1 MSLYKRPNDLCNP
14 IYLSQETKH
23 RITGN
28 QEREV
33 NAMKKGLT
41 EVVFIL
47 DRSGSMRGL
56 EKETIGG
63 YNSMLEKQ
71 QKEEGDAVIST
82 ILFDGVAEILH
93 DRADLKKME
102 PITDKDYYV
111 RGNTALLDALG
122 STIHRIGKI
131 QKAMPED
138 EKPEKTLFIITT
150 DGMENA
156 SREYSFDKVKK
167 MVEKKKSKYGWEFI
181 FLGANIDAI
190 EVAGRFGVE
199 ASRAV
204 NFKCDSAGTKL
215 NYDVLSKVVG
225 CARAC
230 KSSAAMSNMFEDS
243 DMFAEIREDYDE
255 RA

>member
-1 MSLYKRPNDLCNP
+1 
-14 IYLSQETKH
+14 
-23 RITGN
+23 
-28 QEREV
+28 
-33 NAMKKGLT
+33 MK
-41 EVVFIL
+41 
-47 DRSGSMRGL
+47 
-56 EKETIGG
+56 
-63 YNSMLEKQ
+63 
-71 QKEEGDAVIST
+71 
-82 ILFDGVAEILH
+82 
-93 DRADLKKME
+93 

-122 STIHRIGKI
+122 STIHRIGKL
-131 QKAMPED
+131 QKAAPED

-156 SREYSFDKVKK
+156 SREYNFEKVKK
-167 MVEKKKSKYGWEFI
+167 MVEKKKSKNGWEFI

-204 NFKCDSAGTKL
+204 NYKCDSEGTKL
-215 NYDVLSKVVG
+215 NFDVLSRVVG

-230 KSSAAMSNMFEDS
+230 ESSAAMGTMFTDS
-243 DMFAEIREDYDE
+243 DMFAEIREDCEE

>member
-1 MSLYKRPNDLCNP
+1 
-14 IYLSQETKH
+14 
-23 RITGN
+23 
-28 QEREV
+28 
-33 NAMKKGLT
+33 MKKGLT

-47 DRSGSMRGL
+47 DRSGSMGGL
-56 EKETIGG
+56 EGDTIGG

-71 QKEEGDAVIST
+71 QKEEGDAIIST
-82 ILFDGVAEILH
+82 ILFDGVTEILH
-93 DRADLKKME
+93 DRKDLKTMK

-122 STIHRIGKI
+122 STIHRIGKL
-131 QKAMPED
+131 QKEAPAD

-150 DGMENA
+150 DVMENA
-156 SREYSFDKVKK
+156 SREYTFENVKK
-167 MVEKKKSKYGWEFI
+167 MVEKKKSKNGWEFI
-181 FLGANIDAI
+181 FLGANSDAI

-204 NFKCDSAGTKL
+204 NYKCDSAGTKL
-215 NYDVLSKVVG
+215 NYDVLSRVVG

-230 KSSAAMSNMFEDS
+230 KSSADMGAMFTDS
-243 DMFAEIREDYDE
+243 DMFEEIREDFEE